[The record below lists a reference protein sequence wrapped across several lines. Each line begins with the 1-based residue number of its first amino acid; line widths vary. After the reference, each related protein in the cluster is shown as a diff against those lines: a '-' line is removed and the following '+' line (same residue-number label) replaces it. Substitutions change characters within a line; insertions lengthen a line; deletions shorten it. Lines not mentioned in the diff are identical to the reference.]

1 MPVKHNW
8 MCGRFVIEGL
18 RVRAPSPAPC
28 EGRTTASIPAFQA
41 GDGGSIPLPR
51 SMANLDAK
59 KTATAE
65 RYRWSR
71 YTPGQGATGESAR
84 RIRPQQTP
92 NPALLHEAN
101 AHTFGGMNLVHISLS
116 ALGEWAEP
124 PRAKR
129 YPGPDNRP
137 RGRP

>member
-1 MPVKHNW
+1 
-8 MCGRFVIEGL
+8 
-18 RVRAPSPAPC
+18 
-28 EGRTTASIPAFQA
+28 
-41 GDGGSIPLPR
+41 
-51 SMANLDAK
+51 MANLDAK

-71 YTPGQGATGESAR
+71 YTPGQGATGGSAR
-84 RIRPQQTP
+84 RIRPKQTP
-92 NPALLHEAN
+92 RPALLHEAN
-101 AHTFGGMNLVHISLS
+101 ARTFGGMNLVHISLS